1 MTMGDLYEEM
11 KASLKFFGLA
21 FSQMHEVSLAVVNGN
36 IAFSH
41 GGRTITLDDGFENLD
56 GKA

>member
-1 MTMGDLYEEM
+1 MSMGDLYEEM

-21 FSQMHEVSLAVVNGN
+21 FSQMHEVSLAVVDGK

-41 GGRTITLDDGFENLD
+41 GGRTITFDDGFEVLS
-56 GKA
+56 